1 LIIGILG
8 GIGTVVN
15 DLKKEEVYDDFQDR
29 WSYQRSND
37 RSIG

>member
-1 LIIGILG
+1 MDTLTFIVLLIIGILG

-29 WSYQRSND
+29 
-37 RSIG
+37 